1 MREDSMGTWRKL
13 ELKPSILMN
22 DPDERR
28 KERNVIRWF

>member
-1 MREDSMGTWRKL
+1 MREDSMGTWCKL

-28 KERNVIRWF
+28 KSEMR